1 MLGFVGD
8 FFWFWVYFV
17 PRTLNVLQRL
27 PISKD
32 SSGWKTPCKPTEQR
46 STFKPG
52 THSEQP
58 RPAGVW
64 ISHLGGWNYAPGF
77 LNSFMPYFCLHLSVP
92 SLRLGDERAP
102 SRAGA
107 AHRFGGWSRRFA
119 SRCRTPCAVK
129 TKGSSFHLAVL
140 GRATTEGKVKKIR

>member
-1 MLGFVGD
+1 
-8 FFWFWVYFV
+8 
-17 PRTLNVLQRL
+17 
-27 PISKD
+27 
-32 SSGWKTPCKPTEQR
+32 
-46 STFKPG
+46 
-52 THSEQP
+52 
-58 RPAGVW
+58 
-64 ISHLGGWNYAPGF
+64 
-77 LNSFMPYFCLHLSVP
+77 MPYFCLHLSVP

-140 GRATTEGKVKKIR
+140 GRATTEGKVKKIRQKETLWVMEKDIPDGFFAVIVNVGVFFLHAETCLDLR